1 MPALEAKDARRGKL
15 LQGLFWGG
23 IGLAPLAMLILLF
36 GGQSTGSLRIAVIL
50 SVLTVVGVAVSIAM
64 RPSVEMV
71 RVDIE
76 HRVLDEVEHVRAM
89 AREDVNVATRNTHRA
104 LSERI

>member
-1 MPALEAKDARRGKL
+1 
-15 LQGLFWGG
+15 
-23 IGLAPLAMLILLF
+23 MLILLF
-36 GGQSTGSLRIAVIL
+36 GQSTGSLRVAVIL
-50 SVLTVVGVAVSIAM
+50 SVLTVVAVAVSIAL

-89 AREDVNVATRNTHRA
+89 TREDVNVAARNMHRA
-104 LSERI
+104 MSERIYELTETIDALRAQTGRIYEL